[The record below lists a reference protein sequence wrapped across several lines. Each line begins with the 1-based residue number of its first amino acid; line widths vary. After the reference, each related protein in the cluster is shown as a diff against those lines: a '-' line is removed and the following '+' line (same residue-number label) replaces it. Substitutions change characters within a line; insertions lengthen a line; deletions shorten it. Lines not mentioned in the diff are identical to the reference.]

1 MKIAGLEKMSLV
13 DYDGFVCA
21 TVFTAGCNFK
31 CGFCHNSP
39 LVIGA
44 DKLPTIPEEEVLDY
58 LAKRKGILDAVC
70 ISGGEPT
77 LQKDLK
83 EFCAKVKNLG
93 YKIKLDTNGTNPQMI
108 KSLFDAGLCDYF
120 AMDIKNNREDYANI
134 IGFDTFDT
142 KKVEQSVEFFLTQ
155 KVAYEFRTTLIN
167 EHHKKENIALI
178 GKWIKGADKYFLQKF
193 KNSES
198 CIQSHLSAVDEKTVL
213 EFLDILKKDVP
224 NTNLRGYDVKF

>member
-1 MKIAGLEKMSLV
+1 MKISGLEKMSLV
-13 DYDGFVCA
+13 DYDGYIAA

-39 LVIGA
+39 LVLSVEN
-44 DKLPTIPEEEVLDY
+44 LPSIPEEEVLSY
-58 LAKRKGILDAVC
+58 LQKRRGILEGVC

-77 LQKDLK
+77 LNKDLPFFIEK
-83 EFCAKVKNLG
+83 IKALG
-93 YKIKLDTNGTNPQMI
+93 YSVKLDTNGTNPQMI

-134 IGFDTFDT
+134 IGFNEFDT
-142 KKVEQSVEFFLTQ
+142 KNVEQSVEYFLSGN
-155 KVAYEFRTTLIN
+155 APYEFRTTLIN